1 MALSLSPA
9 KLVLLAVHYAV
20 HGDVDSLT
28 ALAARHGAV
37 LKKDLLLRILLTY
50 LPETL
55 PSSRYT
61 DFVRQ
66 LDERGLFPDT
76 VPVEVDCSPVEH
88 LAEDDAV
95 KKVRRLRLLPL
106 ALPDAPE
113 SAPEDAL
120 TLFLLRRSYKVDEE
134 AGLLDELPAL
144 LLPFMD
150 HSPCVRTLLVS
161 TILPLLRR
169 NCEYYPQEPI
179 PFTLQGFQ
187 HLPDRVAVSSLLSRS
202 GSHDADI
209 SLVGRDL
216 RGLVGPWLSGEK
228 RWKQGT
234 QGTHGADSSRSAAEA
249 DDDLCPGWDEVL
261 RWLMTKASKSWRVA
275 VSAIQQWDGPGD
287 ADLGGWGSVEFSDS
301 QREYLEE
308 SYARAA
314 LASAYLI
321 PEASLE
327 ALDGAYTIA
336 ARVAN
341 LRALDPVSPLASALA
356 VLPPLTE
363 QISDDILSL
372 KNTAQ
377 MRNDLLSPS
386 NPLTSPTDSSLAFLQ
401 ALALSAHIL
410 TKAGCPCTIRRAG
423 ELALLR
429 DEREQKAEAGKLI
442 YAISSTGPKTDDRF
456 WIKARNEI
464 LWLRDWG
471 AEDGW
476 SPEEAACG
484 VFGQVKKDFLEV
496 EILKALLSNT
506 RYTLARSIYE
516 DAPDQPLDRGLL
528 QDTIYATAMTAY
540 DNASNPNR
548 TRGGLKKCDEI
559 IKAFPKTIQQSD
571 PRAKRIEAL
580 LQATHSLSGYR
591 LVLKQGE
598 PFTPVVL
605 RVHDDPVSIISK
617 ILEQNP
623 RSYTQLHDLLTLGT
637 HMVDAGLTTKTPLT
651 SEKDVARHRL
661 STERR
666 ITAMCINA
674 ALAEDDFETAY
685 SYVVNRIAP
694 ATTPNSSSSSSSNNA
709 TWGDDYSWKAALQAG
724 KYRRGHSS
732 SSSTT
737 TTTTTHHQRTLPS
750 GVGSGGGLFSSA
762 NADVRHLEQRIECLA
777 TALRVAPP
785 HTLQEIVNAFRRAE
799 EELDVLVREEQERE
813 DEWDARGD
821 QLGSGATTTTTTT
834 LPGLF
839 GRPSPA
845 SAAGAGAGRA
855 GHHLEAKRSRP
866 SRTAAAAAAAA
877 GDEDAAPM
885 SLFDLSRASVLSA
898 QRNLSALSALHRST
912 GLGARLASVGSG
924 LGGGRRGGG
933 GGGGGGGAGRKASEG
948 RGDGASDAGDGRSSM
963 DMPPLSATGST
974 TSAGSADEEK
984 RVRKRDQLRE
994 AAMGTLVSGVG
1005 WLVGAPPPSQLRD

>member
-9 KLVLLAVHYAV
+9 KLVLLAVHCTV

-28 ALAARHGAV
+28 ALAAGHGAV
-37 LKKDLLLRILLTY
+37 LKKDLLLRILLTF

-66 LDERGLFPDT
+66 LESGLFPDT

-113 SAPEDAL
+113 SASEDAF

-179 PFTLQGFQ
+179 PFTLHSFQ
-187 HLPDRVAVSSLLSRS
+187 HLPDRVAVSSLLSRT

-209 SLVGRDL
+209 SLAGRDL
-216 RGLVGPWLSGEK
+216 RGLVAPWLSGEK
-228 RWKQGT
+228 RWK

-429 DEREQKAEAGKLI
+429 DEREQKAEAAKLI
-442 YAISSTGPKTDDRF
+442 YAIGSTGPKTDDRF

-605 RVHDDPVSIISK
+605 RVHADPVSIISK

-623 RSYTQLHDLLTLGT
+623 RSYTQLHDLLSLGT
-637 HMVDAGLTTKTPLT
+637 HMVNAGLTTKTPLT

-694 ATTPNSSSSSSSNNA
+694 ATTPSSSSSSSDSSSSSSSSNA

-724 KYRRGHSS
+724 KYRRGHRSS
-732 SSSTT
+732 SSSTTTT

-750 GVGSGGGLFSSA
+750 GVGSGGLFSSA

-799 EELDVLVREEQERE
+799 EELEVLVREEQERE
-813 DEWDARGD
+813 AEWDARGD
-821 QLGSGATTTTTTT
+821 QLGSGATTT
-834 LPGLF
+834 LPGVF

-845 SAAGAGAGRA
+845 SA
-855 GHHLEAKRSRP
+855 S
-866 SRTAAAAAAAA
+866 AAAAA

-912 GLGARLASVGSG
+912 GLGARLASGT
-924 LGGGRRGGG
+924 GGG
-933 GGGGGGGAGRKASEG
+933 GGGGGGG
-948 RGDGASDAGDGRSSM
+948 DAGDGRSSM

>member
-1 MALSLSPA
+1 MTLSLSPA
-9 KLVLLAVHYAV
+9 KLVLLAVHCAV
-20 HGDVDSLT
+20 HGDVGSLT

-37 LKKDLLLRILLTY
+37 LKKELLLRILLTY

-55 PSSRYT
+55 PSSHYA
-61 DFVRQ
+61 DFIRQ
-66 LDERGLFPDT
+66 LEAGQFPDT
-76 VPVEVDCSPVEH
+76 ASAEVDCSPVEH
-88 LAEDDAV
+88 LAEDEAV

-106 ALPDAPE
+106 AALPDGSGEQNAHAPKKKE
-113 SAPEDAL
+113 EGEEGEEEEDGL

-144 LLPFMD
+144 LLPFLD

-179 PFTLQGFQ
+179 PFTLHSFQ
-187 HLPDRVAVSSLLSRS
+187 HLPDRVAVSSLLSRT
-202 GSHDADI
+202 GGHDGEI

-216 RGLVGPWLSGEK
+216 RGLVGPWLSAET

-234 QGTHGADSSRSAAEA
+234 CGADPSKSVGEGK
-249 DDDLCPGWDEVL
+249 DDSLCPGWDEVL
-261 RWLMTKASKSWRVA
+261 RWLTTQASRNWRVA
-275 VSAIQQWDGPGD
+275 VGAIQQWDGPGD
-287 ADLGGWGSVEFSDS
+287 ADLGGWGSVELSDN

-336 ARVAN
+336 TRVAS
-341 LRALDPVSPLASALA
+341 LRALDPLSPLASALA

-363 QISDDILSL
+363 QISDDILPL
-372 KNTAQ
+372 KSTVQ

-401 ALALSAHIL
+401 ALVLSAHIL

-429 DEREQKAEAGKLI
+429 DEREQKAEAAKLI
-442 YAISSTGPKTDDRF
+442 HAISNNGPNTDDTF
-456 WIKARNEI
+456 WIKTRNEI

-476 SPEEAACG
+476 SLEESARG
-484 VFGQVKKDFLEV
+484 VFGQVKKEFLEI
-496 EILKALLSNT
+496 EILKALLSNA

-516 DAPDQPLDRGLL
+516 DAPDQPLDRSVL
-528 QDTIYATAMTAY
+528 QDTIYATAMSAY

-548 TRGGLKKCDEI
+548 TRGRLKKCDEI
-559 IKAFPKTIQQSD
+559 VKAFPKTIQQSD
-571 PRAKRIEAL
+571 AQAKRIEAL
-580 LQATHSLSGYR
+580 LRATHSLSSYR

-605 RVHDDPVSIISK
+605 RVHADPVSIISK

-623 RSYTQLHDLLTLGT
+623 KSYTQLHDLLTLGS

-651 SEKDVARHRL
+651 SEEDMARHRF

-666 ITAMCINA
+666 ITAMCIDA
-674 ALAEDDFETAY
+674 ALAENDFETAY

-694 ATTPNSSSSSSSNNA
+694 ATATPKGSSSNNV
-709 TWGDDYSWKAALQAG
+709 TWSDDYSWKAALQAG
-724 KYRRGHSS
+724 KYRGNGSS
-732 SSSTT
+732 
-737 TTTTTHHQRTLPS
+737 TLPS
-750 GVGSGGGLFSSA
+750 GIGSGGLFSSA

-785 HTLQEIVNAFRRAE
+785 STLPEIINAFRRAE
-799 EELDVLVREEQERE
+799 EELEVLVREEQERE

-821 QLGSGATTTTTTT
+821 QFGSPTTT
-834 LPGLF
+834 LPGTF
-839 GRPSPA
+839 GGVGPP
-845 SAAGAGAGRA
+845 AAGIAA
-855 GHHLEAKRSRP
+855 GHSGVNKKPRHRP
-866 SRTAAAAAAAA
+866 SRSIT
-877 GDEDAAPM
+877 DEDAAPM

-898 QRNLSALSALHRST
+898 QRNLSALSALHKST

-924 LGGGRRGGG
+924 LGAGIGGVTT
-933 GGGGGGGAGRKASEG
+933 GRKAAG
-948 RGDGASDAGDGRSSM
+948 GGDDAGGM
-963 DMPPLSATGST
+963 DTPPPPPLSAAGST
-974 TSAGSADEEK
+974 TSAGSGEEEK

-1005 WLVGAPPPSQLRD
+1005 WLVGAPSPSQLRE